1 KLTALSKG
9 DSDVRP
15 IAAGN
20 VFRRIASKCVCQLH
34 QARFRAALGKHQV
47 GVAHPAG
54 AESVVHLAR
63 EVVDRKWADSEFVV
77 LKVDFANAFNSIDR
91 HAMLE
96 QCQAK
101 FPDLLRWVQWCY
113 GDRTLSLSAASTT
126 RSDLCSLAR
135 M

>member
-54 AESVVHLAR
+54 AESVIHLAR
-63 EVVDRKWADSEFVV
+63 EVVDRKWADTEFVV

-101 FPDLLRWVQWCY
+101 FPDLLPWVQWCY
-113 GDRTLSLSAASTT
+113 GDRPWLFHPTGNL
-126 RSDLCSLAR
+126 RSCVG
-135 M
+135 